1 MNIPNVS
8 WEETSRGFRYWSE
21 KQGESTELSDAILS
35 ADIVLLPN
43 EGFRD
48 YKGFV
53 FPVGTEELFAQLK
66 KRLPEEILVDVA
78 VSDDEYREVAVHSD
92 LVAIAEFL
100 VTKVAAQILVC
111 FLVDYLKQ
119 RLRWRFDRTNVKAT
133 LVIED
138 NDGRRHRTVRMTF
151 EGPAPEFESAMK
163 ESIDA
168 FHRGP
173 NGNAPTDEHGHPEV
187 DEPTSNES

>member
-35 ADIVLLPN
+35 ADVVLLPN
-43 EGFRD
+43 DGFRD
-48 YKGFV
+48 YQGFV
-53 FPVGTEELFAQLK
+53 FPVGTEELFARLNE
-66 KRLPEEILVDVA
+66 RLPENVLVDVA

-92 LVAIAEFL
+92 LVTIAEIL
-100 VTKVAAQILVC
+100 VTKVAAQVLVS
-111 FLVDYLKQ
+111 FLADYFKQ

-138 NDGRRHRTVRMTF
+138 KDGTRHRTVRMTF

-168 FHRGP
+168 FRRGA
-173 NGNAPTDEHGHPEV
+173 NGNGQTKQHGCSEV